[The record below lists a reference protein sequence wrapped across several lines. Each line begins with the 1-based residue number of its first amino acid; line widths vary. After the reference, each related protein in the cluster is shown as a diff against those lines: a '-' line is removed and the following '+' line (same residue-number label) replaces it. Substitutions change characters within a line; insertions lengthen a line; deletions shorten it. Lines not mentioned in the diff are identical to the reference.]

1 MRIHKNISWRM
12 GAAFALV
19 GLVGAPIGLAQA
31 ASDNDGD
38 LQASVAA
45 AIRNDAG
52 LQGTN
57 IKATTA
63 NRVVTLTGTVQ
74 TDKQRQEAE
83 TVAANVAGVAGI
95 QDKITVAG
103 GNQGAAAQN
112 QDQNTTQQ
120 QEQAPPPPDQAD
132 DQAPPPPDEQ
142 PEPAPPATAQNDQL
156 PPPPPPD
163 QTAPPAR
170 QQPYPTQQQ
179 SQGGYPNQYPN
190 RQPYPNQYPN
200 RGAYPQYPSQGQYPN
215 PYPNQYPG
223 YPGYPPPQPISGPV
237 TIPAGTLLQV
247 RTSEPLDVTRL
258 QPGAMFQAT
267 AASDVFEG
275 NVLAIPRG
283 ALLEGTVVDAKKPG
297 NLAGSGEIALQITS
311 INLSGRQYPLQTDV
325 WSSKE
330 PNKAGYTATNTVGG
344 AVVGAIIG
352 GIIGRGAGAAAGAMI
367 GGGAGMLASA
377 HTNGPRVMLPPET
390 LLNFHLATPVA
401 VQPVSWQEAQRLA
414 QNSPQLQR
422 RRVYMAPYP
431 YPYVYRYPYP
441 YPYYYRGYGW

>member
-1 MRIHKNISWRM
+1 MRIHKKISWRM
-12 GAAFALV
+12 GAVFALA
-19 GLVGAPIGLAQA
+19 GLVGVPIGFAQV

-57 IKATTA
+57 VKATTE

-95 QDKITVAG
+95 QDNITVAG
-103 GNQGAAAQN
+103 GDQGTAAAQN
-112 QDQNTTQQ
+112 QDQNAAQ

-132 DQAPPPPDEQ
+132 DPAPPLPDQ
-142 PEPAPPATAQNDQL
+142 QEPAPSATAQNDQL

-170 QQPYPTQQQ
+170 QPYPTQQ
-179 SQGGYPNQYPN
+179 SQGGYPSQYPS

-200 RGAYPQYPSQGQYPN
+200 RGGYPQYPSQGRYPN
-215 PYPNQYPG
+215 PG
-223 YPGYPPPQPISGPV
+223 YGGYPPPQPVSGPV

-247 RTSEPLDVTRL
+247 RTSEALDVTKL

-283 ALLEGTVVDAKKPG
+283 ALVEGTVVDAKKPG
-297 NLAGSGEIALQITS
+297 NLAGSGEITLQITS
-311 INLSGRQYPLQTDV
+311 INLSGRQYPLETDV

-352 GIIGRGAGAAAGAMI
+352 GIVGRGAGAAAGALI
-367 GGGAGMLASA
+367 GGGAG
-377 HTNGPRVMLPPET
+377 
-390 LLNFHLATPVA
+390 
-401 VQPVSWQEAQRLA
+401 
-414 QNSPQLQR
+414 
-422 RRVYMAPYP
+422 
-431 YPYVYRYPYP
+431 
-441 YPYYYRGYGW
+441 

>member
-1 MRIHKNISWRM
+1 MRMHKNVLWRM
-12 GAAFALV
+12 GAAIVLA
-19 GLVGAPIGLAQA
+19 GLVGAPIGFAQV
-31 ASDNDGD
+31 ASNNDGD

-63 NRVVTLTGTVQ
+63 DRVVTLTGTVQ

-95 QDKITVAG
+95 QDNITVAG
-103 GNQGAAAQN
+103 GDHGAAAAPN
-112 QDQNTTQQ
+112 QDQNTAQ

-132 DQAPPPPDEQ
+132 DQAPPPPDQ
-142 PEPAPPATAQNDQL
+142 QQPAPPATAQNDRL

-170 QQPYPTQQQ
+170 QQYPTQQ

-200 RGAYPQYPSQGQYPN
+200 RGAYPQYPNQGQ
-215 PYPNQYPG
+215 YPNQYPG
-223 YPGYPPPQPISGPV
+223 YGGYPPPQPVSGPV
-237 TIPAGTLLQV
+237 TIPAGTPLQV
-247 RTSEPLDVTRL
+247 RTSEPLDVTKL
-258 QPGAMFQAT
+258 QVGAMFQAT

-283 ALLEGTVVDAKKPG
+283 ALMEGTVVDAKRPG

-311 INLSGRQYPLQTDV
+311 INLSGRQYPLLTDV

-352 GIIGRGAGAAAGAMI
+352 GIIGRGAGAAAGAVI

-390 LLNFHLATPVA
+390 LLNFHLATSVA

-441 YPYYYRGYGW
+441 YPYYYRGYAW